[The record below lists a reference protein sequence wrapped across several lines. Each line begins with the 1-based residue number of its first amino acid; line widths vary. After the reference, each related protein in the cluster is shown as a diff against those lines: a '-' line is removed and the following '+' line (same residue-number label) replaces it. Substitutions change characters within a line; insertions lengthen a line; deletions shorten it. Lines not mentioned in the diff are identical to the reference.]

1 MIPKLTILATLR
13 WSFVSSAC
21 GTPSTSDAVAAWMS
35 SPRANASRS
44 FGSPETCARMRS
56 STCE

>member
-1 MIPKLTILATLR
+1 LIIFATER
-13 WSFVSSAC
+13 CAEVSSA
-21 GTPSTSDAVAAWMS
+21 GSTPRTSTAVAVWMS

-56 STCE
+56 SICE